1 MSLLRIIVQNRLAY
15 KEFSPVF
22 PLAQD
27 SRRSCG
33 GRPRKQCTGA
43 CVCWCGWCWS
53 TAGPLSPSMAES
65 ASEELAPKLEPVA
78 PKLEIVENLFKHR
91 CAHCKS
97 VEFHTRFRIVHLST
111 IRSCSLQVYQT
122 LPPVPRTD
130 AVFGIACHRCWR
142 RGHSKIGRA
151 HV

>member
-1 MSLLRIIVQNRLAY
+1 
-15 KEFSPVF
+15 
-22 PLAQD
+22 
-27 SRRSCG
+27 
-33 GRPRKQCTGA
+33 
-43 CVCWCGWCWS
+43 
-53 TAGPLSPSMAES
+53 MAES

-78 PKLEIVENLFKHR
+78 PKLEPVETLFKYR

-130 AVFGIACHRCWR
+130 AVFGIAWCSFC
-142 RGHSKIGRA
+142 GEVLGNE
-151 HV
+151 

>member
-1 MSLLRIIVQNRLAY
+1 
-15 KEFSPVF
+15 
-22 PLAQD
+22 
-27 SRRSCG
+27 
-33 GRPRKQCTGA
+33 
-43 CVCWCGWCWS
+43 
-53 TAGPLSPSMAES
+53 MAES

-78 PKLEIVENLFKHR
+78 PKLEPVETLFKYR

-142 RGHSKIGRA
+142 RGPFYLMGQCVDLSDDRLQPKLATEKYITLPTLCQLLQTSS
-151 HV
+151 